1 MIDLKRILTATDF
14 SSASKVALQYAVA
27 FSQAFQAEVILCHV
41 LESPDLLAGLPP
53 VSEGYIPPNLAE
65 LHEQNARVQCEQILA
80 EAGLSH
86 ARLVLRHGRPAQEI
100 TKAAAEEQVDLIIVG
115 THGRGAI
122 AHLLLGSVAEKV
134 VRLAPCPVLTVRPG
148 EHEFVTP

>member
-53 VSEGYIPPNLAE
+53 VAEGYIPPNLAE
-65 LHEQNARVQCEQILA
+65 LQEQNARVQCEQILA
-80 EAGLSH
+80 EAGLSN
-86 ARLVLRHGRPAQEI
+86 ARLVLRHGRPA
-100 TKAAAEEQVDLIIVG
+100 
-115 THGRGAI
+115 H
-122 AHLLLGSVAEKV
+122 
-134 VRLAPCPVLTVRPG
+134 VLTVRHTALLERPEQDDRQQTTG
-148 EHEFVTP
+148 NQSQKLLPRIGGKR

>member
-14 SSASKVALQYAVA
+14 SEASKVALKYVTA
-27 FSQAFQAEVILCHV
+27 FAKAFNAEVILCHV
-41 LESPDLLAGLPP
+41 LEYPDLLAGLPP
-53 VSEGYIPPNLAE
+53 VSEGYVPPNLAE
-65 LHEQNARVQCEQILA
+65 IHEQQARVHCEQILA
-80 EAGLSH
+80 EAGLSN
-86 ARLVLRHGRPAQEI
+86 ARLLLLQGSPAREI
-100 TKAAAEEQVDLIIVG
+100 SKAATDEQADLIIVG

-134 VRLAPCPVLTVRPG
+134 VRMAPCPVLTVRPG